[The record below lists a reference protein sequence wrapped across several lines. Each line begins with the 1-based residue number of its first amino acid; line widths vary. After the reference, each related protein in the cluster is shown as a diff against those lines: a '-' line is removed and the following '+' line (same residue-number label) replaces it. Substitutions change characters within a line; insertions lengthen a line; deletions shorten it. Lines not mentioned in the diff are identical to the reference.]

1 MRSATPGRERRHH
14 PRLPTGGRIQ
24 CDLLVLGL
32 RHRFYVDEMSRGGM
46 KVRSADEA
54 LYERLEAGTVLTV
67 LAVGNGHNFLEEE
80 RSGEII
86 WTAAVDG
93 RFLAGIRFLEPLA
106 ELDRLGILEPE
117 Q

>member
-1 MRSATPGRERRHH
+1 MRPATPRPERRIH

-46 KVRSADEA
+46 KVRSADA
-54 LYERLEAGTVLTV
+54 GLYERLDAGTQLTV
-67 LAVGNGHNFLEEE
+67 LAVGNGHNFLEDE
-80 RSGEII
+80 RSGEIV

-106 ELDRLGILEPE
+106 ELDRVSILEPGN
-117 Q
+117 